1 MKKRK
6 VKNNPPKALVALSGN
21 NLPLKAVDPLEPF
34 STANGLPLIP
44 GAPKGDLE
52 FSFHQ
57 QRRHSDMLMQR
68 NKDLET
74 ALKESLQ
81 EKLEMLLYLQSRLE
95 TGEDESR
102 EKLKYRTLRLKAR
115 IEKQAP
121 LLDKLFNQNDEMP
134 PALARL
140 ILEAERKRKARKNG

>member
-6 VKNNPPKALVALSGN
+6 VKNSPSKALVALSGN
-21 NLPLKAVDPLEPF
+21 NLPLKAVEPLEPF
-34 STANGLPLIP
+34 SPDLPLIP
-44 GAPKGDLE
+44 GAPQADLE

-57 QRRHSDMLMQR
+57 QRRYSDMLMQR
-68 NKDLET
+68 NKDLQ
-74 ALKESLQ
+74 AAIKISLQ
-81 EKLEMLLYLQSRLE
+81 ESLEMLLYLQSRLE

-121 LLDKLFNQNDEMP
+121 LLDELFNQNDEMP

>member
-1 MKKRK
+1 MKRK
-6 VKNNPPKALVALSGN
+6 GIKRPAKPKDLVPVSGN
-21 NLPLKAVDPLEPF
+21 SLSITTLEPLEPF
-34 STANGLPLIP
+34 VDALPLIP
-44 GAPKGDLE
+44 GAPRRDLE

-57 QRRHSDMLMQR
+57 QRRCLDVVTQR
-68 NKDLET
+68 NKDLEA
-74 ALKESLQ
+74 ALKISLQ
-81 EKLEMLLYLQSRLE
+81 ERLEMLLYFQFRLE

-102 EKLKYRTLRLKAR
+102 ERLKYRVLRLKAG

-121 LLDKLFNQNDEMP
+121 LLDELFNQNDDMP